1 MDRGARPAARVLG
14 LDPGSRVCGYGV
26 VEERGQ
32 VLRLVAAGTIR
43 PPRPPRPSRPPRPP
57 REEPFEQRL
66 AAIHRGLARVIAE
79 YAPGEVAVEGVF
91 QAKNAR
97 SALLL
102 GHARGVALLAAAQA
116 GLPVHEYSPASVKK
130 ALVGGGR
137 ATKEQVRSMVAALLD
152 HDRDLALD
160 ASDALA
166 VAITHLHSRRLGGLK

>member
-1 MDRGARPAARVLG
+1 VVPGGRPAARVLG

-26 VEERGQ
+26 VEERGRAIH
-32 VLRLVAAGTIR
+32 LIAAGTLR
-43 PPRPPRPSRPPRPP
+43 PPTDDR
-57 REEPFEQRL
+57 FELRL
-66 AAIHRGLARVIAE
+66 EAIHRGLAQVIAQH
-79 YAPGEVAVEGVF
+79 APDEVAVEGVF

-116 GLPVHEYSPASVKK
+116 GLMVYEYPPASVKK

-137 ATKEQVRSMVAALLD
+137 AAKEQVRTMVATILNAG
-152 HDRDLALD
+152 RDLSLD

-166 VAITHLHSRRLGGLK
+166 VAITHLHSRGLRGLK

>member
-1 MDRGARPAARVLG
+1 MVPGARPAARVLG

-26 VEERGQ
+26 VEEHGQ
-32 VLRLVAAGTIR
+32 SIHLIAAGALRPPTNDRFELRLK
-43 PPRPPRPSRPPRPP
+43 
-57 REEPFEQRL
+57 
-66 AAIHRGLARVIAE
+66 AIYSGLAEVIATHQP
-79 YAPGEVAVEGVF
+79 AEVAVEGVF

-116 GLPVHEYSPASVKK
+116 GLMVFEYPPASVKK

-137 ATKEQVRSMVAALLD
+137 AAKEQVRTMVATILNAK
-152 HDRDLALD
+152 RKFSLD

-166 VAITHLHSRRLGGLK
+166 VAITHLHSRGLRGLK

>member
-1 MDRGARPAARVLG
+1 MRASVSTGGRPAARVLG

-32 VLRLVAAGTIR
+32 GLVLIAAGALR
-43 PPRPPRPSRPPRPP
+43 PAPDG
-57 REEPFEQRL
+57 PFEQRL
-66 AAIHRGLARVIAE
+66 AAIHAGLSRVIEQHHPLEA
-79 YAPGEVAVEGVF
+79 AVEGVF
-91 QAKNAR
+91 QAKNPR

-116 GLPVHEYSPASVKK
+116 GLKVHEYPPASVKK

-137 ATKEQVRSMVAALLD
+137 AAKEQVRAMVSTILNAK
-152 HDRDLALD
+152 DRLSLD

-166 VAITHLHSRRLGGLK
+166 VAITHLHSRDLRGLS

>member
-1 MDRGARPAARVLG
+1 VLPGARPAARVLG
-14 LDPGSRVCGYGV
+14 LDPGSRVCGFGV

-32 VLRLVAAGTIR
+32 SIKLIAAGTLR
-43 PPRPPRPSRPPRPP
+43 PPTNDR
-57 REEPFEQRL
+57 FELRL
-66 AAIHRGLARVIAE
+66 EAIHRGLTEVIAQHQP
-79 YAPGEVAVEGVF
+79 AEVAVEGVF

-116 GLPVHEYSPASVKK
+116 GLMVYEYPPASVKK

-137 ATKEQVRSMVAALLD
+137 AAKEQVRTMVATILNVGPRLS
-152 HDRDLALD
+152 LD

-166 VAITHLHSRRLGGLK
+166 VAITHLHSRGLRGMK

>member
-1 MDRGARPAARVLG
+1 MPSNARPAARVLG
-14 LDPGSRVCGYGV
+14 LDPGSRVCGFGV

-32 VLRLVAAGTIR
+32 AIYLIAAGALRPPTDDRFELRL
-43 PPRPPRPSRPPRPP
+43 
-57 REEPFEQRL
+57 E
-66 AAIHRGLARVIAE
+66 AIHSGLAEVIAQHQP
-79 YAPGEVAVEGVF
+79 AEVAVEGVF

-116 GLPVHEYSPASVKK
+116 GLIVHEYPPASVKK

-137 ATKEQVRSMVAALLD
+137 AAKEQVRTMVATILNAKRKLS
-152 HDRDLALD
+152 LD

-166 VAITHLHSRRLGGLK
+166 VAITHLHSRGLRGMK

>member
-1 MDRGARPAARVLG
+1 MVSGSRPAARVLG

-32 VLRLVAAGTIR
+32 TIHLIAAGILRPHADDRFELRL
-43 PPRPPRPSRPPRPP
+43 
-57 REEPFEQRL
+57 Q
-66 AAIHRGLARVIAE
+66 AIHQGLVQVMDQHQ
-79 YAPGEVAVEGVF
+79 PDEVAVEGVF

-116 GLPVHEYSPASVKK
+116 GLVVYEYPPASVKK

-137 ATKEQVRSMVAALLD
+137 AAKEQVRTMVATILNTRRNLS
-152 HDRDLALD
+152 LD

-166 VAITHLHSRRLGGLK
+166 VAITHLHSRRLRGLK

>member
-1 MDRGARPAARVLG
+1 MRASMGPGVRPAARVLG

-32 VLRLVAAGTIR
+32 SIHLIAAGTLR
-43 PPRPPRPSRPPRPP
+43 PPTKDR
-57 REEPFEQRL
+57 FEVRL
-66 AAIHRGLARVIAE
+66 EVIHRGLVQVIAE
-79 YAPGEVAVEGVF
+79 YDPAEVAVEGVF

-116 GLPVHEYSPASVKK
+116 GLMVYEYPPASVKK

-137 ATKEQVRSMVAALLD
+137 AAKEQVRTMVTTILNAKRKLS
-152 HDRDLALD
+152 LD

-166 VAITHLHSRRLGGLK
+166 VAITHLHSRGLRGL

>member
-1 MDRGARPAARVLG
+1 MSGARPAARVLG

-26 VEERGQ
+26 VEEHGQ
-32 VLRLVAAGTIR
+32 SIKLIAAGALRPPTNDRFELRL
-43 PPRPPRPSRPPRPP
+43 
-57 REEPFEQRL
+57 E
-66 AAIHRGLARVIAE
+66 AIHSGLVEVIAQHQP
-79 YAPGEVAVEGVF
+79 AEVAVEGVF

-116 GLPVHEYSPASVKK
+116 GLMVYEYPPASVKK

-137 ATKEQVRSMVAALLD
+137 AAKEQVRTMVATILNAKRRLS
-152 HDRDLALD
+152 LD

-166 VAITHLHSRRLGGLK
+166 VAITHLHSRGLRGMK